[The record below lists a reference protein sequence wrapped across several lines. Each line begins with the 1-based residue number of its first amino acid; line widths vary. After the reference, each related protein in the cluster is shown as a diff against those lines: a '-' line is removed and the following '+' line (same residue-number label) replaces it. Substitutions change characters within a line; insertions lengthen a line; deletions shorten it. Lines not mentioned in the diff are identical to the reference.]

1 MEAGYLW
8 RDSIA
13 YLQKDW
19 LKVVT
24 LVTPNFQ
31 PVKSHIILLLVV
43 SMAVSGSLSIDRSA
57 FKLVGSTPGDNA
69 IKKMLGIKADA
80 VIDFIRWDLLI
91 TTDETFKL
99 TIQYGENQP
108 NTLGFKQGGTVQII
122 EGNYHVSSNES
133 WEQVYTLKSNDG
145 KAMLNL
151 VAITTNLF
159 HILDNYYQLL
169 VGNAGWS
176 YTLNRD
182 FVEAGELT
190 KIKSGG
196 SQSTESRLT
205 FEGRTPCREI
215 ALLHPEMRASSDCF
229 KIKWRL
235 ILNRDTKTGLPST
248 CTTRNIV
255 DNQPRDVVG
264 TWQLL
269 KSPRA
274 LIYQLKLPGLQD
286 PILLMQADKNILYFL
301 DEKQN
306 LLIGNKDFSFTLN
319 RK

>member
-1 MEAGYLW
+1 M
-8 RDSIA
+8 
-13 YLQKDW
+13 
-19 LKVVT
+19 
-24 LVTPNFQ
+24 
-31 PVKSHIILLLVV
+31 KSHILLLLVISV
-43 SMAVSGSLSIDRSA
+43 VNSGSLSTNSSA
-57 FKLVGSTPGDNA
+57 FNLVGSTPGDSA

-80 VIDFIRWDLLI
+80 VIDFIRWNLLI
-91 TTDETFKL
+91 NKDETFKL
-99 TIQYGENQP
+99 SIEYGENQP
-108 NTLGFKQGGTVQII
+108 NTLGFKQGGTAQII
-122 EGNYHVSSNES
+122 EGNYQVASSEN
-133 WEQVYTLKSNDG
+133 WEQLYTLQRKDG
-145 KAMLNL
+145 TAMLSL
-151 VAITTNLF
+151 VAISTNLF
-159 HILDNYYQLL
+159 HMLDDQSQLL

-176 YTLNRD
+176 YTLNRE
-182 FVEAGELT
+182 FVEPGEVAT
-190 KIKSGG
+190 FKSSGA
-196 SQSTESRLT
+196 QSAEAKLI

-215 ALLHPEMRASSDCF
+215 ALLHPEMKASSDCF

-235 ILNRDTKTGLPST
+235 ILDRDAQTGLPTT

-269 KSPRA
+269 KTPSA
-274 LIYQLKLPGLQD
+274 VIYQLKLPGLRD

>member
-1 MEAGYLW
+1 M
-8 RDSIA
+8 
-13 YLQKDW
+13 
-19 LKVVT
+19 
-24 LVTPNFQ
+24 
-31 PVKSHIILLLVV
+31 KSHILLLLVV
-43 SMAVSGSLSIDRSA
+43 SMAVSGSSSINKSS
-57 FKLVGSTPGDNA
+57 FNLVGSTPGDSA

-91 TTDETFKL
+91 NKDETFRL
-99 TIQYGENQP
+99 SIQYGENQP
-108 NTLGFKQGGTVQII
+108 NTLGFKQGGTGQII
-122 EGNYHVSSNES
+122 EGKYRVSASEN
-133 WEQVYTLKSNDG
+133 WEQLYTLQRKDG
-145 KAMLNL
+145 KSMLNL
-151 VAITTNLF
+151 VAITANIF
-159 HILDNYYQLL
+159 HVLDDQSQLL

-176 YTLNRD
+176 YTLNRESI
-182 FVEAGELT
+182 EAGEVA
-190 KIKSGG
+190 KFKSSG
-196 SQSTESRLT
+196 SQSTESRLI
-205 FEGRTPCREI
+205 FEGRTPCREM
-215 ALLHPEMRASSDCF
+215 ALLHPEMKASSDCF

-235 ILNRDTKTGLPST
+235 ILNRDAQTGLPST

-274 LIYQLKLPGLQD
+274 VIYQLKLPGLQD

-301 DEKQN
+301 DEKQH

>member
-1 MEAGYLW
+1 M
-8 RDSIA
+8 
-13 YLQKDW
+13 
-19 LKVVT
+19 
-24 LVTPNFQ
+24 
-31 PVKSHIILLLVV
+31 KSHIIVLLVV
-43 SMAVSGSLSIDRSA
+43 SMAVSGRLSNNSSDFSV
-57 FKLVGSTPGDNA
+57 VGSTPGDIA

-80 VIDFIRWDLLI
+80 VIDFIRWNLLI
-91 TTDETFKL
+91 NNDETFKL
-99 TIQYGENQP
+99 SIQYGENQP
-108 NTLGFKQGGTVQII
+108 NTLGFKQGGTAQII
-122 EGNYHVSSNES
+122 EGKYQVASTEN
-133 WEQVYTLKSNDG
+133 WEQLYTLQRKDG
-145 KAMLNL
+145 TAMLSL
-151 VAITTNLF
+151 VAISTNLF
-159 HILDNYYQLL
+159 HMLDDQSQLL

-176 YTLNRD
+176 YTLNRE

-190 KIKSGG
+190 KIKSGA
-196 SQSTESRLT
+196 SQSAESKLI
-205 FEGRTPCREI
+205 FEGRTPCKEI
-215 ALLHPEMRASSDCF
+215 ALLHPEMKASSDCF

-235 ILNRDTKTGLPST
+235 ILDRDAKTGLPTT

-269 KSPRA
+269 KTPSA
-274 LIYQLKLPGLQD
+274 VIYQLKLPGLRD

>member
-1 MEAGYLW
+1 
-8 RDSIA
+8 
-13 YLQKDW
+13 
-19 LKVVT
+19 
-24 LVTPNFQ
+24 
-31 PVKSHIILLLVV
+31 
-43 SMAVSGSLSIDRSA
+43 MAISGSLSIDRSA
-57 FKLVGSTPGDNA
+57 LKLVGSTPGDTA

-80 VIDFIRWDLLI
+80 VIDFIRWNLLI
-91 TTDETFKL
+91 NADETFLL

-108 NTLGFKQGGTVQII
+108 NTLGFKQGGATQII
-122 EGNYHVSSNES
+122 EGKYRVSSTDN
-133 WEQVYTLKSNDG
+133 WEQLYTLKSNDG
-145 KAMLNL
+145 TAMLKL
-151 VAITTNLF
+151 VAINANLF
-159 HILDNYYQLL
+159 HMLDNQSQLL

-176 YTLNRD
+176 YTLNREL
-182 FVEAGELT
+182 VEAAGVT

-196 SQSTESRLT
+196 SQLAESKLI

-215 ALLHPEMRASSDCF
+215 ALLHPEMKASSDCF

-235 ILNRDTKTGLPST
+235 ILNRDAKTGLPST

-264 TWQLL
+264 TWQLV
-269 KSPRA
+269 KSPSVV
-274 LIYQLKLPGLQD
+274 IYQLNLPGLQD

-301 DEKQN
+301 DEKQD